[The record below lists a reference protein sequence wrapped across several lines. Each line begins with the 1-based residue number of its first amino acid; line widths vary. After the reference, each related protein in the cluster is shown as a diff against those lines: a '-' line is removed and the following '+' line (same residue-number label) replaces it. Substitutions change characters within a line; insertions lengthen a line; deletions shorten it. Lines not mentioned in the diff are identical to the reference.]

1 MSVELT
7 LLVLLIT
14 ALLWLYA
21 LVEILYRKT
30 TKKHEQAKRKK
41 VQLSCPYCGY
51 EYETEIWVS
60 VKS

>member
-21 LVEILYRKT
+21 LVEILFRKT
-30 TKKHEQAKRKK
+30 TKKHEQVRRQK

-51 EYETEIWVS
+51 EYEPEIWVS
-60 VKS
+60 VKN